1 MIFAGILNIAIPLVI
16 LVQVVVSLLLVLV
29 VLMQRPKQEGLGA
42 TFGAG
47 MTDQMFGAQTTSV
60 LQKATVWFGIV
71 FFAATLLLTIL
82 VNQKNSTKQISVDP
96 TTETVADSLDKVEE
110 ETTEVS
116 LAEQLEKAETSPE
129 AVKTEVIEIKEPV
142 EAAKTE
148 VVEEVKV
155 VTEPVKETVQA
166 AIDKVESKA
175 SEAIGVDN
183 QEEFQK
189 LKEEKTSE

>member
-71 FFAATLLLTIL
+71 FFATTLLLTIL
-82 VNQKNSTKQISVDP
+82 VNQKNSTKQISVAP

-129 AVKTEVIEIKEPV
+129 AVNTEVIEIKEPV

-148 VVEEVKV
+148 VVEEAKV

-166 AIDKVESKA
+166 AIDKVEKKA